1 MNNIISLRIFSP
13 SKITPFLFLPI
24 LFSSFAFLSFDFFLF
39 IISLSKNPRNP
50 SRETWVN
57 EGASPRNSYSVKR
70 EKKKD
75 NEKRNHILSTF
86 CLNNATETGTKMRG
100 RTFYFR
106 STWTVINKS
115 YFMTG
120 LNRNSL
126 FPTIR
131 CTVRLFYQWGDQ
143 IFSIWIYYTS

>member
-1 MNNIISLRIFSP
+1 MNNIISLRIFPP

-24 LFSSFAFLSFDFFLF
+24 LFSSFAFLSFNFFLF

-50 SRETWVN
+50 SRETWVK

-70 EKKKD
+70 EKGK
-75 NEKRNHILSTF
+75 EKSNHILSTF
-86 CLNNATETGTKMRG
+86 CFDNATETGTKMRG

-106 STWTVINKS
+106 SMWPVINKS

-126 FPTIR
+126 FPTRR
-131 CTVRLFYQWGDQ
+131 CTVRLFYQRGDQ
-143 IFSIWIYYTS
+143 IFSIWMQYTS